1 MKERFFVAEIR
12 FERRGEAT
20 CSHRAELSILKEN
33 RFNAQKAFQYF

>member
-1 MKERFFVAEIR
+1 MAKKNISNRVVKTA
-12 FERRGEAT
+12 